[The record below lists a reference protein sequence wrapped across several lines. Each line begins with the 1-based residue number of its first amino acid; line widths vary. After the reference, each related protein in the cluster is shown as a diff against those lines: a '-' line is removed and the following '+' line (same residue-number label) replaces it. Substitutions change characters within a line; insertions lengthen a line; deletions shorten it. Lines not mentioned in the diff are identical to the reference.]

1 VAAILTGQTRD
12 NANCHQSTQK
22 KTKKKQT
29 HMSFSPSSFPNQTR
43 LGVGIH
49 GSATAC

>member
-1 VAAILTGQTRD
+1 MQTVI
-12 NANCHQSTQK
+12 NQH
-22 KTKKKQT
+22 KKKQT
-29 HMSFSPSSFPNQTR
+29 HMSFSPLSPSSFPNQKR